1 MSSNGD
7 LYRLDE
13 GRLADEYVAG
23 LFGKLKDFLL
33 RKQAGHC
40 QRVDYLPAAVLA
52 RLGERL
58 ANDPDLLA
66 EGVTCRVLS
75 GETDAS
81 RLNPWEVT
89 GSGAVALREDATYGR
104 VKVFCALFPPGIR
117 LAEEDSLNVATFK
130 TDDAES
136 FDINRSLQEHVN
148 ALLGGLPDAEAKL
161 LLSVLNTGAVR
172 PRPVLDKLRY
182 VLGVIG
188 QREQSQQAL
197 SLETVGAY
205 LYELGLVPDFG
216 LNPETLAMQV
226 ERNAACAKILLD
238 GEKDLTANLTRLAQE
253 QGLLDPETH
262 RNLAVY
268 LADKPILKADAW
280 LPPIAHEAGVRDKLS
295 FDVWN
300 FKTSPVDITVTL
312 KPLQD
317 PKTKKLAKG
326 LESKGGSLVNDGK
339 KAIQVSWTV
348 SPANPPELVG
358 LRITV
363 IRTTQDGVEMDVI
376 APQTLPAKRKS
387 FMVPMADNNLDE
399 DEKCIA
405 RIRIQALAKGGT
417 PILNAHDES
426 EEFWVENGQEAEPEP
441 ASERGK
447 KLRHLD
453 ELAFRSTYASGKKYD
468 TRNRG
473 WDPSRAHVYVLRLS
487 NNDRGDLIL
496 NPLLLGVEREIL
508 RNPENLGIYEADLIN
523 TRGAKLEHFK
533 AVKLAPVVNQTANS
547 FYLARKALFGVI
559 ADAEDGNGVV
569 ESADLHQHSDLV
581 LSYAKAYLDLMA
593 ALVQKVQDAAGA
605 GGINTVLHDY
615 APLLRIDTVAV
626 KVGSTEAPIEAAL
639 LAPTHP
645 LRVLWLH
652 QYETFVR
659 SWTDQMDGKTRK
671 EIETLISAD
680 SLDKLVSLNIPNALA
695 WNQQQVFINTD
706 SVDFFW
712 SIFPHANSEDLRTA
726 VNAVLQAVGATRR
739 EVLISTVTPKQIADK
754 IERYLCHHPYV
765 AALRINVINPGDGQ
779 LLLEAIKQLLER
791 ELYRGLNL
799 DLKFFAPKGTRHQWV
814 GSAFDNLMEQRDE
827 DDMIRSK
834 GISDIEANLLQ
845 PNANPLFPKLIYAK
859 HGIDELLT
867 DTEGKFESHLTF
879 VIDFFGT
886 TVATRAHAGPQWSST
901 LHNLLAEYLTEYT
914 PGATTATWSRL
925 IAPNQCPPLAS
936 DGVTETLF
944 GAHAHLSHL
953 ASCFFDW
960 GKSLD
965 KYATVQLELSDG
977 QGKNHLKMLRQIHTA
992 SDWVFTID
1000 RNFGIE
1006 YYDDPMQGES
1016 GGYLIDYTP
1025 EFLDSV
1031 SHRLIIS
1038 TYHRHEVESILRSG
1052 FTTLLNTEG
1061 GEERE
1066 VISNYTLDSVLQ
1078 VLKSVSGKLALKL
1091 INNPSQAQE
1100 VIGLALTR
1108 LALERDGR
1116 LKGRVLI
1123 PVDAHI
1129 ALFHQTPKELENSE
1143 ITLKR
1148 TDLMLVELQGRE
1160 LHIDFIEVKNRKYT
1174 SPQALLDLQSEI
1186 QAKNKNTEA
1195 HFRANF
1201 LGLGKEKRFDA
1212 EIKNKELANILL
1224 FYFDRARRYGLFE
1237 EKMPAGTTQPSSAS
1251 QEVESFFKGLEAVAA
1266 GSCDVSFGYEGFI
1279 INGSS
1284 DFDHEVKVVHDNR
1297 IEIIGRRG
1305 VASLLGM
1312 VLEEGEAVENADDT
1326 CRIGLEA
1333 VSEGGGSAPE
1343 ETLTEAGAS
1352 GEGKPPLGGNHPPAK
1367 EETSKTGQTGV
1378 STDGQGAVP
1387 ASPDQPQGTVEAV
1400 QGETSKL
1407 ETLSIYLGQDTTTG
1421 KAAYWDPYT
1430 EVPKKLTNQHVLI
1443 VGKSGSGKS
1452 ETTKSMIWELAVR
1465 GIPTIIFDYQ
1475 GEYAE
1480 GDFFDVVQPQVF
1492 DVMDGLPINP
1502 FELPIDPLTK
1512 KRKSPIEMVF
1522 SLSDTLNTV
1531 FSGSGDIQLGILREA
1546 IEECYI
1552 QQGIDRNDPASWDK
1566 EPPTLEMLAAVIDH
1580 WAADRGAQVRNLQ
1593 VRLQPL
1599 FKSGIFKHGKANFGF
1614 DDLFKK
1620 TTVLKMT
1627 SGIKDLMLAASRFM
1641 LEKIYT
1647 AMLMAGRSRTLR
1659 VMVCVDEAHKLCG
1672 DETVTSLIKEARKYG
1687 LGLILSSQETRDFHP
1702 SVFANTGTLISL
1714 ALEDADATEMAK
1726 HLGLVDKAQQK
1737 VAKETILNHPNGR
1750 ALVRSQHF
1758 LPYREIQIQ
1767 SFESRLER
1775 QQRAR
1780 GAVL

>member
-1 MSSNGD
+1 MSGNGD

-40 QRVDYLPAAVLA
+40 QRVDFLPAAVLA

-58 ANDPDLLA
+58 ANDPDLKA
-66 EGVTCRVLS
+66 EGVACRVVS
-75 GETDAS
+75 GEIDAIQL
-81 RLNPWEVT
+81 RPWEVT

-136 FDINRSLQEHVN
+136 FDINRSLQAHVN
-148 ALLGGLPDAEAKL
+148 VLLGGLPEAETKL
-161 LLSVLNTGAVR
+161 LLAVLNTGVVR
-172 PRPVLDKLRY
+172 ARPVLDKLRY

-188 QREQSQQAL
+188 QREQAQQPAT
-197 SLETVGAY
+197 LETAGAY

-216 LNPETLAMQV
+216 FKPETLAMQV
-226 ERNAACAKILLD
+226 ERNAACTKILLD

-262 RNLAVY
+262 KNLAVY
-268 LADKPILKADAW
+268 LADKSILKPDAW
-280 LPPIAHEAGVRDKLS
+280 LPPIAHDAAVRDKLS

-312 KPLQD
+312 KPLLD
-317 PKTKKLAKG
+317 PKTKKVVKG

-339 KAIQVSWTV
+339 KAVQISWSV
-348 SPANPPELVG
+348 SPANPPELAG

-387 FMVPMADNNLDE
+387 FMVPMVDNNLDE

-417 PILNAHDES
+417 PILNAQDES
-426 EEFWVENGQEAEPEP
+426 EEFWIENGQEAEPE
-441 ASERGK
+441 AATERGK

-473 WDPSRAHVYVLRLS
+473 WDPSRPHVYVLRLS
-487 NNDRGDLIL
+487 NNDRGDLVL
-496 NPLLLGVEREIL
+496 NPLLLGVEREFL
-508 RNPENLGIYEADLIN
+508 RNPETLGVYEADLTN
-523 TRGAKLEHFK
+523 SREAKLEHFK
-533 AVKLAPVVNQTANS
+533 AVKLEPVVNQVANA
-547 FYLARKALFGVI
+547 FFLARKVLFGVI

-581 LSYAKAYLDLMA
+581 LAYAKAYLDLMA
-593 ALVQKVQDAAGA
+593 ALAQKVKDAAGV

-615 APLLRIDTVAV
+615 ASLLRIDTVTV
-626 KVGSTEAPIEAAL
+626 KVGGGEAPIEAML

-645 LRVLWLH
+645 LRVLWLY

-659 SWTDQMDGKTRK
+659 GWIDQMDGKSHK

-712 SIFPHANSEDLRTA
+712 SIYPHANSKDLRTA
-726 VNAVLQAVGATRR
+726 VNAVLQSVGATRR

-827 DDMIRSK
+827 DDMVRSK
-834 GISDIEANLLQ
+834 GISEIEANLLQ

-859 HGIDELLT
+859 HSIDELLT

-886 TVATRAHAGPQWSST
+886 TVATRSHGGPQWSST

-936 DGVTETLF
+936 DGATEVLF

-953 ASCFFDW
+953 TPCFFDW

-977 QGKNHLKMLRQIHTA
+977 QGKNHLKMLRQIHTT

-1006 YYDDPMQGES
+1006 YYDDPMQGET

-1052 FTTLLNTEG
+1052 FTTLLNPEG
-1061 GEERE
+1061 GEEQQ

-1148 TDLMLVELQGRE
+1148 TDLMLVELRGRK

-1174 SPQALLDLQSEI
+1174 SPQVLLELQSEI
-1186 QAKNKNTEA
+1186 QAKNKNTEL
-1195 HFRANF
+1195 HFKANF

-1237 EKMPAGTTQPSSAS
+1237 EKVQPGVTTEISNG
-1251 QEVESFFKGLEAVAA
+1251 VESFFKGLETVAA
-1266 GSCDVSFGYEGFI
+1266 GSCEVSFGYEGVI

-1284 DFDHEVKVVHDNR
+1284 DSDHEVKDIHDNR

-1312 VLEEGEAVENADDT
+1312 VLEEDEAVGDT
-1326 CRIGLEA
+1326 DITGGTGLA
-1333 VSEGGGSAPE
+1333 PALEGGGGKPEVTPIETEPSAAGNLPVVVDTPTEEVESSKPVQVDEPSVEPSSAPPTLGE
-1343 ETLTEAGAS
+1343 AQGNKETAPVGT
-1352 GEGKPPLGGNHPPAK
+1352 PPSN
-1367 EETSKTGQTGV
+1367 
-1378 STDGQGAVP
+1378 D
-1387 ASPDQPQGTVEAV
+1387 
-1400 QGETSKL
+1400 
-1407 ETLSIYLGQDTTTG
+1407 LSIYLGQDTTTG
-1421 KAAYWDPYT
+1421 KATYWDPYT

-1452 ETTKSMIWELAVR
+1452 ETTKSMIWELSVR

-1480 GDFFDVVQPQVF
+1480 GDFFEIVKPQVF

-1502 FELPIDPLTK
+1502 FEIPIDPLTK

-1552 QQGIDRNDPASWDK
+1552 QQGIDRNDPATWDK

-1641 LEKIYT
+1641 LEKIYS
-1647 AMLMAGRSRTLR
+1647 AMLMAGRSKALR
-1659 VMVCVDEAHKLCG
+1659 IMVCVDEAHKLCG

-1726 HLGLVDKAQQK
+1726 HLGLVDKTQQK
-1737 VAKETILNHPNGR
+1737 AAKEMILNHPNGR
-1750 ALVRSQHF
+1750 ALIRSQHF
-1758 LPYREIQIQ
+1758 LPYHEIQIL
-1767 SFESRLER
+1767 SFEHRLNKS
-1775 QQRAR
+1775 
-1780 GAVL
+1780 

>member
-1 MSSNGD
+1 MSSSGE

-13 GRLADEYVAG
+13 GKLADEYVAG
-23 LFGKLKDFLL
+23 LFDKLKNFLL
-33 RKQAGHC
+33 RKNPGHC
-40 QRVDYLPAAVLA
+40 QRVDYLPVAVLA

-58 ANDPDLLA
+58 AADPDLQA
-66 EGVTCRVLS
+66 QRVACRVIS
-75 GETDAS
+75 GETDAAK
-81 RLNPWEVT
+81 LQPWQVT

-148 ALLGGLPDAEAKL
+148 ALLGRLPEAEAKVL
-161 LLSVLNTGAVR
+161 RAVLNADAVR
-172 PRPVLDKLRY
+172 AKPVLAKLRY
-182 VLGVIG
+182 ALSVWG
-188 QREQSQQAL
+188 QREKSQQPVN
-197 SLETVGAY
+197 LETVGAY
-205 LYELGLVPDFG
+205 LYELDLVPDFG
-216 LNPETLAMQV
+216 LTDANLPVQV
-226 ERNAACAKILLD
+226 ARNAACARIVLD
-238 GEKDLTANLTRLAQE
+238 GEKDLSANLTRLAQD

-262 RNLAVY
+262 KNLAVY
-268 LADKPILKADAW
+268 LADKPILKPDVW
-280 LPPIAHEAGVRDKLS
+280 LPPIAHESAVRDKLS
-295 FDVWN
+295 FDCWN

-317 PKTKKLAKG
+317 PKNPKKLAKG
-326 LESKGGSLVNDGK
+326 LESKGGSLANDGK
-339 KAIQVSWTV
+339 KPIQITWTV
-348 SPANPPELVG
+348 TPASPPELAG
-358 LRITV
+358 LRVTV

-387 FMVPMADNNLDE
+387 FMVPMVDNNLDD

-417 PILNAHDES
+417 PILNAQDES
-426 EEFWVENGQEAEPEP
+426 EEFWIENGQEAELEP
-441 ASERGK
+441 ASDRGK

-453 ELAFRSTYASGKKYD
+453 DLAFRATYATGKVYEV
-468 TRNRG
+468 RNRG
-473 WDPSRAHVYVLRLS
+473 WDPSRAYVYLTRLG
-487 NNDRGDLIL
+487 NNERGDLVL
-496 NPLLLGVEREIL
+496 NPLLLTLEREIL
-508 RNPENLGIYEADLIN
+508 RNPETLGIYEADLIN
-523 TRGAKLEHFK
+523 IREAKPEHFK
-533 AVKLAPVVNQTANS
+533 SIKLATVVNQLADK

-559 ADAEDGNGVV
+559 ADAEDGSGVV
-569 ESADLHQHSDLV
+569 ETADLHQHGELV
-581 LSYAKAYLDLMA
+581 LAYAKSYVELVD
-593 ALVQKVQDAAGA
+593 ALAQKVKDAAGV

-615 APLLRIDTVAV
+615 APILRVDTVAL
-626 KVGSTEAPIEAAL
+626 KVGSAEAPIEAVL

-645 LRVLWLH
+645 LRVLWLY

-659 SWTDQMDGKTRK
+659 GWISQMDGKTHK
-671 EIETLISAD
+671 EIESLINAD

-706 SVDFFW
+706 SIDFFW
-712 SIFPHANSEDLRTA
+712 SIFPNANSKDLRTA
-726 VNAVLQAVGATRR
+726 VNAVLQVVGATRR
-739 EVLISTVTPKQIADK
+739 EVLISTVTPRQIADK

-765 AALRINVINPGDGQ
+765 STLRVNVINPGDGQ

-791 ELYRGLNL
+791 ELYRSLNL
-799 DLKFFAPKGTRHQWV
+799 DIKFFAPKGTRHQLI
-814 GSAFDNLMEQRDE
+814 GSAFDGLMEQRDE
-827 DDMIRSK
+827 DDMVRSK
-834 GISDIEANLLQ
+834 GISEIEANLLQ

-859 HGIDELLT
+859 HSIDELLT
-867 DTEGKFESHLTF
+867 DTECKFESHLTF

-886 TVATRAHAGPQWSST
+886 TVATRAHAGPQFSST
-901 LHNLLAEYLTEYT
+901 LHNLLAEYVTEYT

-925 IAPNQCPPLAS
+925 IAPNQCPPLAGDS
-936 DGVTETLF
+936 VTESLF
-944 GAHAHLSHL
+944 SAHAQVSHL

-960 GKSLD
+960 GKSHE
-965 KYATVQLELSDG
+965 KYATVQLELTDDH
-977 QGKNHLKMLRQIHTA
+977 GKNHLKMLRQIHTA

-1038 TYHRHEVESILRSG
+1038 TYHRHEVESILRNG
-1052 FTTLLNTEG
+1052 FTNLLNPE
-1061 GEERE
+1061 GEEE
-1066 VISNYTLDSVLQ
+1066 KEAISSFTIDSVLQ

-1091 INNPSQAQE
+1091 INNPAQAQE
-1100 VIGLALTR
+1100 VIGLAMTR
-1108 LALERDGR
+1108 LALEREGR
-1116 LKGRVLI
+1116 LAGRILV

-1129 ALFHQTPKELENSE
+1129 GLFHQTPKELENCE

-1148 TDLMLVELQGRE
+1148 TDLMLVELRGRK

-1174 SPQALLDLQSEI
+1174 SPQVLLDLQSEI
-1186 QAKNKNTEA
+1186 QAKNKNTEL

-1201 LGLGKEKRFDA
+1201 LGLGKAKRFDA
-1212 EIKNKELANILL
+1212 EIKNKELSNILL
-1224 FYFDRARRYGLFE
+1224 FYFERARRYGLFE
-1237 EKMPAGTTQPSSAS
+1237 PKSGQDGSIEHVPPSTQVDA
-1251 QEVESFFKGLEAVAA
+1251 FFKGLEAVAA
-1266 GSCDVSFGYEGFI
+1266 GSCEVSFGHEGFI

-1284 DFDHEVKVVHDNR
+1284 EYDHEVKMVHDNR

-1305 VASLLGM
+1305 VARLLDM
-1312 VLEEGEAVENADDT
+1312 VLDDGEPEGDGGNGVGQEASAEQDSSPQQQGKVPDQEAPSTASDAAQDRPDDT
-1326 CRIGLEA
+1326 I
-1333 VSEGGGSAPE
+1333 APTQYKPAQPSTEVQE
-1343 ETLTEAGAS
+1343 EVV
-1352 GEGKPPLGGNHPPAK
+1352 KPGTMPEQVTKQDLD
-1367 EETSKTGQTGV
+1367 EQTTV
-1378 STDGQGAVP
+1378 VNP
-1387 ASPDQPQGTVEAV
+1387 ASLAV
-1400 QGETSKL
+1400 
-1407 ETLSIYLGQDTTTG
+1407 YLGQDTTTG
-1421 KAAYWDPYT
+1421 KPAYWDPYT
-1430 EVPKKLTNQHVLI
+1430 ETPKKLTNQHVLI

-1452 ETTKSMIWELAVR
+1452 ETTKSFIWELAMR

-1480 GDFFDVVQPQVF
+1480 GDFFEVIQPQVF

-1546 IEECYI
+1546 IEECYT
-1552 QQGIDRNDPASWDK
+1552 QQGIDRHEPSTWDR
-1566 EPPTLEMLAAVIDH
+1566 EPPTLEMLAAVIDK
-1580 WAADRGAQVRNLQ
+1580 WASERGSQVRNLQ

-1599 FKSGIFKHGKANFGF
+1599 FKSGIFQYGKANFGF
-1614 DDLFKK
+1614 EDLFKK

-1641 LEKIYT
+1641 LEKIYS
-1647 AMLMAGRSRTLR
+1647 AMLMAGRSKTLR

-1726 HLGLVDKAQQK
+1726 HLGLVDKAQQRA
-1737 VAKETILNHPNGR
+1737 AKEIILNHPNGR
-1750 ALVRSQHF
+1750 ALIRSQHF
-1758 LPYREIQIQ
+1758 LPYTEVQIK
-1767 SFESRLER
+1767 SFESRVEER
-1775 QQRAR
+1775 SN
-1780 GAVL
+1780 